1 MITDIDEKYLKQV
14 SQLHKKNLPSII
26 SFYSEEF
33 IHKFYRFHLTKKSG
47 KTIFKVFQEE
57 EKLIGFVFGT
67 YELNKLFD
75 DFINENKTFF
85 ITETLKSLIAHPIY
99 FVHLIGKIFGKKTS
113 SNCQTQLV
121 YIVVDSKKNGRGI
134 GKKLIES
141 FEESVKKNVDYY
153 ELEVE
158 KNNPALQFYLK
169 NNFKIVEEI
178 NSILEKK
185 YLLGKR
191 LE

>member
-1 MITDIDEKYLKQV
+1 M
-14 SQLHKKNLPSII
+14 
-26 SFYSEEF
+26 
-33 IHKFYRFHLTKKSG
+33 
-47 KTIFKVFQEE
+47 
-57 EKLIGFVFGT
+57 
-67 YELNKLFD
+67 NKLFD

-99 FVHLIGKIFGKKTS
+99 FVHFIGKIFCKKTS